1 MEQNILKEELGISN
15 DVNKIVSQLK
25 SFIGDNYNKNKDSIK
40 KYVKLPNFQ
49 NSVFK
54 NDFNI
59 KINGINIEIH
69 VIYYVLLN
77 PSLNIKNE
85 YLRKFSS
92 TSESVKYEL
101 ELYLTAYYDKIDWN
115 EHAATI
121 QHEVE
126 HLYQLFKKEKP
137 LLTDKQLKSYNK
149 MKMLRKSNDF
159 LTSIIGFTYYFY
171 NRHEKDAFING
182 VYREIIDS
190 YISGMNFNTIDLIKK
205 TQIYQDIQLI
215 KDIINNK
222 NNWSDLCNRLEQN
235 NITFKSYMR
244 VANTMISEYTKS
256 FGRLLYK
263 LNKDIGELNKTK
275 LDTPYFGID
284 NNN

>member
-25 SFIGDNYNKNKDSIK
+25 SFIGDNYNKNKDNIK
-40 KYVKLPNFQ
+40 KYVNLPNFQ

-115 EHAATI
+115 EHSATI

-137 LLTDKQLKSYNK
+137 LLSDKQLKSYNK
-149 MKMLRKSNDF
+149 MRALRKSDDF
-159 LTSIIGFTYYFY
+159 LTKIIGFTYYFY
-171 NRHEKDAFING
+171 NRFEKNAFING
-182 VYREIIDS
+182 IYREIIDS
-190 YISGMNFNTIDLIKK
+190 YTPGMNFNTIDLIKK
-205 TQIYQDIQLI
+205 TQIYQDVQLI

-244 VANTMISEYTKS
+244 IANTMISEYTKS

-263 LNKDIGELNKTK
+263 LNKDISELNKTK
-275 LDTPYFGID
+275 LDTPYFGLD

>member
-25 SFIGDNYNKNKDSIK
+25 SFIGDNYNKNKDNIK

-115 EHAATI
+115 KHSATI

-137 LLTDKQLKSYNK
+137 LLSDKQLKSYNK
-149 MKMLRKSNDF
+149 MRALRKSDDF
-159 LTSIIGFTYYFY
+159 LTKIIGFTYYFY
-171 NRHEKDAFING
+171 NRFEKNAFING
-182 VYREIIDS
+182 IYREIIDS
-190 YISGMNFNTIDLIKK
+190 YTPGMNFNTIDLIKK
-205 TQIYQDIQLI
+205 TNLYQCIQLI
-215 KDIINNK
+215 KDVINDESK
-222 NNWSDLCNRLEQN
+222 HIDLEERLKQN
-235 NITFKSYMR
+235 NISFKSYIR
-244 VANTMISEYTKS
+244 IANTMISEYTKS

-263 LNKDIGELNKTK
+263 LNKDISELNKTK
-275 LDTPYFGID
+275 LDTPYFGLD
-284 NNN
+284 NND